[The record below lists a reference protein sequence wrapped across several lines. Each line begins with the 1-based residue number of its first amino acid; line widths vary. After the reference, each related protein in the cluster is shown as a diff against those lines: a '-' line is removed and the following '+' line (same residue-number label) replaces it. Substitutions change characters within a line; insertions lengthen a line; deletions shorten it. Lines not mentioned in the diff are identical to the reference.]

1 MKLKFQNLLNL
12 YHKENNLRFYMGIFE
27 SILTKYGAYNLGLS
41 ILSLPVFG
49 PGKKEYL
56 LRVANDPSK
65 IIKDYEQN
73 SSLLVNLA
81 KSIGRIVVSFKKIQN
96 LAGITF
102 RVYGLMEVMD
112 DMRYNGR
119 YQRNIVDNKELIYD
133 PSIKANSLQKG

>member
-1 MKLKFQNLLNL
+1 MKLKFQNLLQL
-12 YHKENNLRFYMGIFE
+12 YHKENTLRFYMGVFE

-65 IIKDYEQN
+65 IIKDYESN
-73 SSLLVNLA
+73 SSLLINLA
-81 KSIGRIVVSFKKIQN
+81 KSIGKIVVSFKKIQN
-96 LAGITF
+96 LAGITY
-102 RVYGLMEVMD
+102 RVHGLMEVID

-133 PSIKANSLQKG
+133 PTIKSNSLQKG

>member
-1 MKLKFQNLLNL
+1 
-12 YHKENNLRFYMGIFE
+12 MGIFE

-65 IIKDYEQN
+65 IIKDYESN

-96 LAGITF
+96 LAGITY
-102 RVYGLMEVMD
+102 RVYGMMEVMD
-112 DMRYNGR
+112 DMKYNGR
-119 YQRNIVDNKELIYD
+119 Y
-133 PSIKANSLQKG
+133 